1 MLTSEEK
8 AKNKRRQKKE
18 TARRGKVERKDIIN
32 EKESKKFFNAGED
45 KC

>member
-8 AKNKRRQKKE
+8 AKNKRQKKE